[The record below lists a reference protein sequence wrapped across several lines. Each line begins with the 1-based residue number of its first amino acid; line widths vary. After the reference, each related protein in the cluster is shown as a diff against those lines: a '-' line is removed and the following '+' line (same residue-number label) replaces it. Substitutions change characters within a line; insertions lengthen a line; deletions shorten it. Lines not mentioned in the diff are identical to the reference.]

1 MVSPSW
7 SSEPTTTDQRRGHGA
22 GSIRRSSVEKQ
33 ALGIAAEVGEGLEV
47 AVGRWEAEAAADLGG
62 VAVGVARLERGHRG
76 RMMLL
81 HLYYPVF

>member
-1 MVSPSW
+1 
-7 SSEPTTTDQRRGHGA
+7 
-22 GSIRRSSVEKQ
+22 
-33 ALGIAAEVGEGLEV
+33 VGEGLEV